1 MRVIVSDTSCVIDLH
16 KAGLLE
22 EFVCLRASIVFPEPL
37 FDDEALSLTK
47 AEKNR
52 LIKLGLQVKSLPG
65 DQVGRAGQYYNRY
78 RQLKIHD
85 CFALIVAEDT
95 DKSVLLTGDKRL
107 KAIAQQH
114 GVKSHGVLWATD
126 QIHDQQLCTR
136 GKLRQAMRTFLA
148 DPFVYVPDRLIQT
161 RIDHKY
167 R

>member
-22 EFVCLRASIVFPEPL
+22 EFVCLRESIVFPEPL
-37 FDDEALSLTK
+37 FDDEAISITK

-52 LIKLGLQVKSLPG
+52 LIKLGLEVRCLPG

-85 CFALIVAEDT
+85 CFALIVAEET

-107 KAIAQQH
+107 KAIAHQH
-114 GVKSHGVLWATD
+114 GVRSHGVLWATD
-126 QIHDQQLCTR
+126 KIHDQQLCTL
-136 GKLRQAMRTFLA
+136 GKLRQAMRILLG
-148 DPFVYVPDRLIQT
+148 DPFVYVPEHLIQT
-161 RIDHKY
+161 RIDRKY